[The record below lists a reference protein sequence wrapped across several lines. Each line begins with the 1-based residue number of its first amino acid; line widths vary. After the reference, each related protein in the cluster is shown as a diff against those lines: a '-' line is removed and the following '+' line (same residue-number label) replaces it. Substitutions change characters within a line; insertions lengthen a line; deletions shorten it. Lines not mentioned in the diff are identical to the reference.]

1 MSKPNINNNNTG
13 WKFKWTPEEDQILI
27 DYYQDKTINELL
39 KLLPNRNIKSIYTR
53 ANKLGL
59 KYHTYDET
67 YFNVID
73 SEEKAYWL
81 GFIYADGYVS
91 SGDRWGIELSS
102 VDHNHLEK
110 LNQSLRSNITIRV
123 RTKKSREY
131 NGHIIK
137 ETSHSS
143 LTFKNK
149 RMYDSLINKGVVPN
163 KTYNL
168 KFPDR
173 SILDDHLLP
182 HFIRGFFDGDG
193 SYVFCRKDRVRKD
206 RGGKIYN
213 RLFKEISLVC
223 YDEGFIKDMQK
234 IIKQQCG
241 AEFRLNY
248 NPKGNL
254 PTLRC
259 SNAENMFLFLE
270 YITKDATIYLDR
282 KKEKINEIL
291 EYCRTL
297 Q

>member
-1 MSKPNINNNNTG
+1 MSKPNINDNKG
-13 WKFKWTPEEDQILI
+13 WKFRWTPEEDQILI
-27 DYYQDKTINELL
+27 KHYQDKTINELL
-39 KLLPNRNIKSIYTR
+39 ELLPNRNIKGIYAR
-53 ANKLGL
+53 AHKLGL
-59 KYHTYDET
+59 KYRIYDET

-73 SEEKAYWL
+73 TEEKAYWL
-81 GFIYADGYVS
+81 GFIYADGYVT
-91 SGDRWGIELSS
+91 SGDRWGITLSS
-102 VDHNHLEK
+102 VDYNHLEK
-110 LNQSLRSNITIRV
+110 LNKALKSNVIIRTRTSKPKEYKGQTI
-123 RTKKSREY
+123 SSS
-131 NGHIIK
+131 N
-137 ETSHSS
+137 HST
-143 LTFKNK
+143 LLFKNK
-149 RMYDSLINKGVVPN
+149 RMYDSLIDKGVVPN

-168 KFPDR
+168 KFPDH
-173 SILDDHLLP
+173 SVLDEHLLP

-213 RLFKEISLVC
+213 RLVKEISLVC
-223 YDEGFIKDMQK
+223 YDESFIKDMQK
-234 IIKQQCG
+234 TIKQQCG